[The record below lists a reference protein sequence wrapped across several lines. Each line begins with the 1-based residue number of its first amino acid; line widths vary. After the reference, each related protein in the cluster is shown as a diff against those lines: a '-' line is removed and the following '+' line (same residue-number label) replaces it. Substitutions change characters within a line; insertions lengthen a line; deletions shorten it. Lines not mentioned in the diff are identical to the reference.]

1 MHILVPVTA
10 EGYDVPQSPEV
21 CRMPL
26 CYPLRCSLFAH
37 IIFFPSYP
45 LSSFCFLLTLFS
57 YPLSCLSFFPSSSLP
72 ILLSSPLLPTILT
85 TLSTFILFRPMFF
98 FLYLYIFPFSSL
110 TISHSKLPFSSV
122 WIFFFFFTPS
132 NLCIFFSLLVL
143 FGPDLFPSS
152 LLSLL
157 IIFYLSVFLHPFF
170 SPASIL
176 LTLFSHSL
184 PTQYTCIYIFFFFSI
199 DNRFLFSFLFS
210 PRPLSFS
217 STSRIIFHLPHL
229 FFLRLFPHILL
240 SHLLPTPY
248 TLSFSPLTLYL
259 ICQF

>member
-1 MHILVPVTA
+1 MPSTKVFNELCVKITLLRSIPKKIKTVCNVIYFRLCIDLMHILVPVTA

-72 ILLSSPLLPTILT
+72 ILLSSPLLPTSLT

-122 WIFFFFFTPS
+122 WIFFFS
-132 NLCIFFSLLVL
+132 
-143 FGPDLFPSS
+143 
-152 LLSLL
+152 
-157 IIFYLSVFLHPFF
+157 HPQTY
-170 SPASIL
+170 AS
-176 LTLFSHSL
+176 F
-184 PTQYTCIYIFFFFSI
+184 
-199 DNRFLFSFLFS
+199 FLFTSSSVLTFFPPRSFLFS
-210 PRPLSFS
+210 LSSIFLSFFS
-217 STSRIIFHLPHL
+217 L
-229 FFLRLFPHILL
+229 F
-240 SHLLPTPY
+240 SHQPR
-248 TLSFSPLTLYL
+248 F
-259 ICQF
+259 F